1 MANQQIN
8 QYLYEQTT
16 PDDGDWYDIDAYNGG
31 NFLSKKISWATIKNS
46 IIQASP
52 NIYKADGIL
61 TGDRDVNLDSNF
73 LRFRNGVT
81 MFGGAGNSAL
91 SAVSLSKKNT
101 GVNEYLR
108 AWDDSNSSFWQIGS
122 DQRFTYRTAS
132 GGFIAFGDETNGGT
146 QLNNKWLSL
155 HGDVALRSGKTFNYG
170 DDYQISNN
178 SNFLG
183 YGIDALTLNNESGNS
198 EFLNFLEFGDNSVIV
213 SKRPDSNSSQ
223 TKNTTGLVF
232 DSTYWNGAS
241 SDRKQAYIYSG
252 YNDTVFNEFV
262 IGFNFSDDYGVTT
275 DSITTSLL
283 IMSNANLSANTT
295 AIGIT
300 FNNGTSNVIRRVEVG
315 AADSA
320 GTGYRALRIVN

>member
-1 MANQQIN
+1 MSNQQIN
-8 QYLYEQTT
+8 QYLDEQTN
-16 PDDGDWYDIDAYNGG
+16 PNDGDWYDIDAYNGG
-31 NFLSKKISWATIKNS
+31 TPLSKKISWATIKNS
-46 IIQASP
+46 IIQSSP

-132 GGFIAFGDETNGGT
+132 GGFIALGDETNGGT
-146 QLNNKWLSL
+146 QLNSKWLSL
-155 HGDVALRSGKTFNYG
+155 HGDVALRSGKTFNFG
-170 DDYQISNN
+170 DSNQITND

-183 YGIDALTLNNESGNS
+183 FGIDVLAIAGSNGNH
-198 EFLNFLEFGDNSVIV
+198 
-213 SKRPDSNSSQ
+213 
-223 TKNTTGLVF
+223 
-232 DSTYWNGAS
+232 
-241 SDRKQAYIYSG
+241 AYIYDNNSLG
-252 YNDTVFNEFV
+252 V
-262 IGFNFSDDYGVTT
+262 IALLRPNATSTT
-275 DSITTSLL
+275 PLEESSFTLQCQRW
-283 IMSNANLSANTT
+283 
-295 AIGIT
+295 
-300 FNNGTSNVIRRVEVG
+300 NGTSSDNRIGSMVMEYVNDFRLSFNFTTDTLTYRDSLNIYDHLETNLNQTTLEVYFNDGVSVVNRRVVVG

-320 GTGYRALRIVN
+320 GTGYRTLRIAN